1 MGISPLVVCVANGLH
16 EKAKLL
22 IDHGADVNI
31 RYGELASTPL
41 HLAFE
46 CEDDEMIELLL
57 KHKADYTAL
66 NKNLQTPIAFTNER

>member
-1 MGISPLVVCVANGLH
+1 MGVSPLVVCVANGLH

-31 RYGELASTPL
+31 RYGELSSTPL

-57 KHKADYTAL
+57 KKGADYKAL
-66 NKNLQTPIAFTNER
+66 NKNL